1 MNYKKSKVRYISKS
15 SFLALALLVIV
26 QALFAQNKAKR
37 SAFFD
42 DSTVLEME
50 VVTDLRYLLAKKP
63 NEEYLPAKVTI
74 KMKDGTELKSDTVG
88 VRTRGNYRREN
99 CELASLMFQ
108 FNYNKEARNELSSL
122 KKLKFVAGCRR
133 SPEVDELVIKEYLA
147 YKIYQ
152 LHTPLSFK
160 VRLVRTHFVDV
171 NSRSKSYWQY
181 CFFIEDVDD
190 LADRND
196 MLEKYN
202 HGFMTEQTNRAHTT
216 VVSMFQYMIGN
227 TDWAVPNDHNIKLV
241 APKSDTMLLPY
252 IIPYDFDYCGFVNAS
267 YAIPHET
274 LGIDEVTTRLY
285 RGFDRRLDELQ
296 ASAALFLE
304 NKNASIGLIENCEW
318 LDKRTKRTLFK
329 YLDEFYDAIDDDK
342 DLTRNFVAGARDQ

>member
-1 MNYKKSKVRYISKS
+1 MSKASISS
-15 SFLALALLVIV
+15 RTLQVLLI
-26 QALFAQNKAKR
+26 LFSLHTIAPAQQVSNKAKR

-50 VVTDLRYLLAKKP
+50 LVTDIRYLMAKKP

-74 KMKDGTELKSDTVG
+74 KTKDGAQLQADSVG
-88 VRTRGNYRREN
+88 VRTRGNYRRQN

-108 FNYNKEARNELSSL
+108 FNYNKAVPNQLSNL

-133 SPEVDELVIKEYLA
+133 APEVDELVIKEYLA

-160 VRLVRTHFVDV
+160 VRLVRTHFVDE
-171 NSRSKSYWQY
+171 NNRSKDYWQY
-181 CFFIEDVDD
+181 GFFIEDVDD

-196 MLEKYN
+196 MVERYN

-241 APKSDTMLLPY
+241 SPKSDTMLLPY

-274 LGIDEVTTRLY
+274 LGIEEVTTRLY

-296 ASAALFLE
+296 ASAELFMKNKESTLALVE
-304 NKNASIGLIENCEW
+304 NSEW
-318 LDKRTKRTLFK
+318 LSKRTKKVVAK
-329 YLDEFYDAIDDDK
+329 YLDEFYDAIDSDK
-342 DLTRNFVAGARDQ
+342 DLTRNFISGAREQ